1 MKTQK
6 KPSNRLVSYE
16 DGLTERLKDPGYAA
30 EYLNAHLDD
39 PDDFDQEAFLL
50 ALRDVAVAYG
60 VTRLSKKTKL
70 GRESLYKTLS
80 KKGNP
85 KVSTLTQ
92 LLKSLG
98 MKLSVETQ
106 HKKAS
111 GI

>member
-1 MKTQK
+1 MKAIK
-6 KPSNRLVSYE
+6 KTNKKLLSYE
-16 DGLTERLKDPGYAA
+16 DGLTIRLRDPGYAA

-60 VTRLSKKTKL
+60 VARLSKKTKL

-85 KVSTLTQ
+85 KVSTLAH

-98 MKLSVETQ
+98 MRLSVEAQ
-106 HKKAS
+106 AKKAS
-111 GI
+111 G